1 MANKK
6 RGYYSLK
13 IGGKNRTMHF
23 SMNFWANFTDIL
35 GISLEQIGEL
45 FSKGV
50 SLKVIRTLIYS
61 ALLAYDQ
68 EESNEI
74 DYNEFKVGM
83 WLEDFDADELNNVVN
98 AMMESRIL
106 GNDLN
111 AGLNRNVKNT
121 TKKGK

>member
-68 EESNEI
+68 EENNEI

>member
-13 IGGKNRTMHF
+13 IGGKQRTMHF

-68 EESNEI
+68 EENNEVE
-74 DYNEFKVGM
+74 YNEFKVGM

>member
-1 MANKK
+1 MQKIK
-6 RGYYSLK
+6 GYYSLEL
-13 IGGKNRTMHF
+13 GGKERTLHF
-23 SMNFWANFTDIL
+23 SMNFWAALT
-35 GISLEQIGEL
+35 EEL
-45 FSKGV
+45 GV
-50 SLKVIRTLIYS
+50 SLQELDKVFGNEMALSSVRAIVYCG
-61 ALLAYDQ
+61 LLAYDQ

-83 WLEDFDADELNNVVN
+83 WLEDFDSDELNNVVN